1 MDLRSIRYFVAAAQQ
16 LNFGRAAEKMNVV
29 QPAISRRIK
38 HLEEELGILLFE
50 RVGNAVILTEAGR
63 QLLPEYRKLLRL
75 AGDCVRVA
83 QHAGKGGDGIVRF
96 AFVDNALSTLL
107 PPLLREFR
115 AQHPRV
121 ELELEALDRQ
131 SQIASLNDRTI
142 DVGLLPEPICED
154 RFSYQRFVS
163 APLVVAL
170 PQGHRLAARASLRIA
185 ELEHEPFILLP
196 AVLRTRIHE
205 TVISACAIAG
215 FTPQVAEEANQ
226 IHTCLAL
233 VDAGVGIT
241 LLPSWAASKGVHDVV
256 FRSLI
261 DSTTNYALA
270 FAWRRDAEV
279 PALNGLLE
287 VARSIAEEVGSVSS
301 SAHMQRDDAR
311 GTGPQAFL
319 FLRECA
325 CRVEAPRSGRKA
337 GLASS

>member
-115 AQHPRV
+115 ARHPRV

-196 AVLRTRIHE
+196 AVLRTRIYE

-215 FTPQVAEEANQ
+215 FTPQVVEEASQ

-233 VDAGVGIT
+233 VDAEAGHDRGQVGPRRFHRASILARPAQVG
-241 LLPSWAASKGVHDVV
+241 LLHDVLGIV
-256 FRSLI
+256 FAAQQPSGEVVGGIEVRQH
-261 DSTTNYALA
+261 
-270 FAWRRDAEV
+270 RR
-279 PALNGLLE
+279 LE
-287 VARSIAEEVGSVSS
+287 SGNVAI
-301 SAHMQRDDAR
+301 
-311 GTGPQAFL
+311 GP
-319 FLRECA
+319 
-325 CRVEAPRSGRKA
+325 
-337 GLASS
+337 